1 MQLYVI
7 VNCWRGPEMNN
18 REAPE
23 CARRDEEDM
32 PISIH
37 EIGRR
42 APLGFWAKADN
53 ARFVAYL
60 LWQAVP
66 PESLSEAISR
76 SNYHGTP
83 SIALHEG
90 FRRESALAF
99 ELIVKAVIAQKIE
112 LRIAPSNVRRVSA
125 VHNLPRLW
133 AEAGLP
139 TLSNEDLRRLLIV
152 KSLLSWSGR
161 YAAPKT
167 DDQFYQE
174 KTDYEALGPPE
185 PLYSKMW
192 DWENFDR
199 LYQIANGELFEM
211 RAHYGLSPRS
221 ADLGLRRRRTRPI
234 A

>member
-1 MQLYVI
+1 MASDKLSGGTACQSRY
-7 VNCWRGPEMNN
+7 
-18 REAPE
+18 ATK
-23 CARRDEEDM
+23 
-32 PISIH
+32 
-37 EIGRR
+37 R
-42 APLGFWAKADN
+42 A
-53 ARFVAYL
+53 
-60 LWQAVP
+60 
-66 PESLSEAISR
+66 LS
-76 SNYHGTP
+76 
-83 SIALHEG
+83 
-90 FRRESALAF
+90 AF
-99 ELIVKAVIAQKIE
+99 AQK
-112 LRIAPSNVRRVSA
+112 PSGA

-185 PLYSKMW
+185 PLYSKMG